1 MKTITEQ
8 FIRTLNA
15 NLKSAQIR
23 TNSYELELYSFDGLQ
38 LHKAIPGCVVLPES
52 TEEISWIVKQCNKFK
67 IPFVPRGAGTGL
79 SGGAVISEGL
89 IIQLSRLNKILD
101 IDIPNKCA
109 IVQPGVVNAHLSQEV
124 NTFGLHFAPDPSSQI
139 ASTIGGNV
147 AGVANGY
154 EKHIWRVTQ
163 RGHQFKRSGLLAFN
177 PVGVYRVHQ
186 GNVVAISELSAQ
198 TQGDVKVSVNH
209 DDFGA
214 VDHCLGQLAHGHFA
228 FGNQHKG
235 RNIAVSA
242 KCGR

>member
-79 SGGAVISEGL
+79 SGGAVISDGL
-89 IIQLSRLNKILD
+89 IIQLSRLNKILE

-109 IVQPGVVNAHLSQEV
+109 IVQPGVVNVIVILTSDFFYLRNNDVIYIEPLKFKGLRKSQPQILLSTLT
-124 NTFGLHFAPDPSSQI
+124 TFAILF
-139 ASTIGGNV
+139 NV
-147 AGVANGY
+147 
-154 EKHIWRVTQ
+154 
-163 RGHQFKRSGLLAFN
+163 
-177 PVGVYRVHQ
+177 
-186 GNVVAISELSAQ
+186 
-198 TQGDVKVSVNH
+198 
-209 DDFGA
+209 
-214 VDHCLGQLAHGHFA
+214 
-228 FGNQHKG
+228 
-235 RNIAVSA
+235 
-242 KCGR
+242 